1 MVRAE
6 RVDGA
11 RVDLHL
17 HSRASGTATNIWVQG
32 LGDGVGVRE
41 SYTPPEEAYRTAK
54 RAGMAFV
61 TLTDHETIDG
71 ALTLVHHADF
81 FVSEE
86 VSARFPE
93 DGTCVDV
100 LVYGLDA
107 EVHAEAQ
114 SRRGDVY
121 GLVDYLREAGVVHA
135 LAHPVYDLGGPL
147 DRRGIERR
155 LVLFGLWE
163 FVNGSRPSR
172 QNLLAREIAETVGAT
187 ELRQMALRH
196 GLPAPPHAEISGIGG
211 SDDHGR
217 AYVAAAWTVA
227 PGVRTKEEFLEALAA
242 GEVYPAG
249 EDGSVG
255 KVTQAAF
262 RLAGAAVEE
271 GEGGQAA
278 GFLRRLSLPEGIS
291 RRLRAAAP
299 GPDGKLLR
307 YLPLLARADEAT
319 TRSLL
324 TAGYEDR
331 IAKAFKDSGGGF
343 PALDFLG
350 SIGGFMDG
358 HVFIAPY
365 LAVHAYFGR
374 ETGKARELRR
384 ELWPEAEPE
393 GSPRI
398 AMFVDGLDEIHG
410 VATMYRNIQAL
421 DLGDDLRIVGC
432 GVAEAPGVVNVRPI
446 SHLRVPLYEG
456 LRLGV
461 PSLLEVLDHVAEG
474 KYDALHVAA
483 PGPLGLAALISG
495 LVLGI
500 PVVGAYHTEFGAYAR
515 ALSGDAMIAEI
526 VEVAV
531 REFYERCT
539 AVAVSSQAVELALR
553 NRGYRIQS
561 FEVLKNGVDA
571 DLFDPAKRD
580 PDLRE
585 ALGKGRKL
593 LLYAGRLSREKGL
606 ERLAAGY
613 SELREHRDDVHLVVA
628 GDGPYREE
636 MQAALGELATFTGFL
651 KGEELARLFASCDV
665 FVFPSTTDTLGR
677 AVIEAQASGLPAVV
691 HDVGGPKECIR
702 PGISG
707 FSVASGEGEFFGR
720 IELLLDDAWLR
731 EQMGHAAREFAE
743 TLSWQAVMDDLSA
756 LHSRLLRPGGRAHAT
771 L

>member
-1 MVRAE
+1 MVRE
-6 RVDGA
+6 GGA
-11 RVDLHL
+11 RVDMHL

-32 LGDGVGVRE
+32 LGDGAGVRE

-54 RAGMAFV
+54 RAGMDFV

-71 ALTLVHHADF
+71 ALTLVHHPDF

-114 SRRGDVY
+114 ARRGDVY
-121 GLVDYLREAGVVHA
+121 GLVEYLREAGVAHA

-147 DRRGIERR
+147 DRRRVERR

-163 FVNGSRPSR
+163 FINGSRPSR
-172 QNLLAREIAETVGAT
+172 QNLLAREISESVGAP

-196 GLPAPPHAEISGIGG
+196 GLPAPPHSHISGIGG

-217 AYVAAAWTVA
+217 AYVAATWTVA

-249 EDGSVG
+249 EHGSVG

-271 GEGGQAA
+271 GEEGQAA
-278 GFLRRLSLPEGIS
+278 GFLRRLSLPAGIT

-299 GPDGKLLR
+299 GSEGKLLR
-307 YLPLLARADEAT
+307 YLPLLARADGAT

-324 TAGYEDR
+324 TAGYEER
-331 IAKAFKDSGGGF
+331 VTKSFRDSGGGF

-350 SIGGFMDG
+350 SIGGFIDG
-358 HVFIAPY
+358 HVYIAPY
-365 LAVHAYFGR
+365 VAVHAYFGR
-374 ETGKARELRR
+374 ETNKAHDLRR
-384 ELWPEAEPE
+384 ELWPDDGP
-393 GSPRI
+393 PRPPKV
-398 AMFVDGLDEIHG
+398 AMFVDGLDEVHG
-410 VATMYRNIQAL
+410 VATMYRNLQY
-421 DLGDDLRIVGC
+421 LGRDDNLSLVGC
-432 GVAEAPGVVNVRPI
+432 GVADKPGVVNLRPL
-446 SHLRVPLYEG
+446 SHLKVPLYEG
-456 LRLGV
+456 LSLGV

-474 KYDALHVAA
+474 EYEALHVAA

-580 PDLRE
+580 DGLRE
-585 ALGKGRKL
+585 SLGGGRAL

-613 SELREHRDDVHLVVA
+613 ADLRSRRDDVHLIVA
-628 GDGPYREE
+628 GDGPYRARME
-636 MQAALGELATFTGFL
+636 AGLGDLATFTGFL
-651 KGEELARLFASCDV
+651 EGEELARVFASCDV

-691 HDVGGPKECIR
+691 HDTGGPKECIR

-707 FSVASGEGEFFGR
+707 FSVSSGEREFFGR
-720 IELLLDDAWLR
+720 VELLLDDPWLR
-731 EQMGHAAREFAE
+731 EQMGHAARGFAE
-743 TLSWQAVMDDLSA
+743 ILSWQAVLDDLSA
-756 LHSRLLRPGGRAHAT
+756 VHSRLLQSDTRTHAA